1 MNKSH
6 SATDVLCVHTWNS
19 KPFLFYLCTRVF
31 RSHSFSFFNL
41 CRKKKAKQIQM
52 GLGVHKGLSIKH
64 LELFLRITAVY
75 ALNLQ

>member
-1 MNKSH
+1 MSYVCIPGIA
-6 SATDVLCVHTWNS
+6 SL
-19 KPFLFYLCTRVF
+19 
-31 RSHSFSFFNL
+31 SFSIYAQGCL
-41 CRKKKAKQIQM
+41 EVILSPSLTCAEKKKAKQIQM